1 MATVGVDLGG
11 TKIAAG
17 VLADGRVR
25 ARTVRPTPKEGG
37 TAVVEAMAACVR
49 AAIRESGL
57 SGVKAVGVG
66 SPGPLDFER
75 GRVRFAPNIPNLADF
90 PLRDALAEA
99 VGVPVV
105 LENDANAAALAEHH
119 LGAAQDA
126 RSSVY
131 VTVSTGIGGGVVF
144 GDRVWRGAFGQ
155 GGEVGHLVVLPHGPV
170 CGCGQSG
177 CLEALA
183 SGVAIARDARYAYK
197 REMDT
202 PEVFARW
209 RNGEAKARRIVEQAA
224 DYLGLGLA
232 SLQRVLDPEVFVLGG
247 GVVLGGGAAYLELVR
262 AAFARYTE
270 GWRAGA
276 LRVAALGKEA
286 GWIGA
291 ALAAELAG

>member
-37 TAVVEAMAACVR
+37 LAVVEAMAACVR
-49 AAIRESGL
+49 AAIQESGL

-75 GRVRFAPNIPNLADF
+75 GRVRFAPNIPNLTDF
-90 PLRDALAEA
+90 PLREALAEA
-99 VGVPVV
+99 VGLPVV

-119 LGAAQDA
+119 LGAAKDA
-126 RSSVY
+126 QSSVY

-155 GGEVGHLVVLPHGPV
+155 GGEVGHFVVLPHGPV

-209 RNGEAKARRIVEQAA
+209 RKGEPKARRIVEQAA

-247 GVVLGGGAAYLELVR
+247 GVVLGGGAAYLELVQ

-291 ALAAELAG
+291 ALAAELSG